1 MHYDGHASDLLK
13 QVEKND
19 STDAI
24 TGGTDAE
31 QQLVQGFKDVPQ
43 VFEHRFKDFFLED
56 RKRFM

>member
-1 MHYDGHASDLLK
+1 
-13 QVEKND
+13 VEKND

-43 VFEHRFKDFFLED
+43 VFEQRFKDFFFEG
-56 RKRFM
+56 